1 MAEISDSE
9 IGKRVTVRLRDG
21 AGYRDLVGHLE
32 SRTSLRNRHGE
43 LLQFDPELIHIWK
56 VIDEVPRT
64 TTSGAPLSIRI
75 FELEQ
80 LIAATWL
87 PKESEMIGG
96 WLFRADIG
104 ITKRANSALAL
115 NSDKSES
122 QIDEQIDEL
131 VKWYR
136 QRNLTPTINLVPEI
150 QGDLDESLA
159 QRGFKIYLDVK
170 VMVKDFHIESS
181 NQDLTLLEYSV
192 SESPSNDWL
201 SLQGDEK
208 IESIMM
214 RSPAKYI
221 SLFDQNNPRKLIG
234 VGRAGMHEDWAVL
247 SRIFV
252 LPEYRGRGFGRQ
264 ILNILEVAA
273 NKPKIA
279 LQVAANNEIAIAMYE
294 SAGYQTHHDFRI
306 RELYPQINLAQ
317 DCC

>member
-32 SRTSLRNRHGE
+32 SRTSLRNRQGQLMH
-43 LLQFDPELIHIWK
+43 FDPERIHIWK

-64 TTSGAPLSIRI
+64 ATSGAPLSIRI
-75 FELEQ
+75 YELERV
-80 LIAATWL
+80 IAATWL

-159 QRGFKIYLDVK
+159 QRGFKINLDVK
-170 VMVKDFHIESS
+170 VMVKNFQIESS
-181 NQDLTLLEYSV
+181 NEKLALLEYSIAD
-192 SESPSNDWL
+192 SPSDDWL
-201 SLQGDEK
+201 ELQGDEK
-208 IESIMM
+208 LESIML

-221 SLFDQNNPRKLIG
+221 SIFDPNFPRRLVG
-234 VGRAGMHEDWAVL
+234 VGRAGIHEDWAVL

-252 LPEYRGRGFGRQ
+252 TPEYRGRGFGRK
-264 ILNILEVAA
+264 ILNALEVAA
-273 NKPKIA
+273 NQPKLA
-279 LQVAANNEIAIAMYE
+279 LQVAATNEIAKIGRA
-294 SAGYQTHHDFRI
+294 HV
-306 RELYPQINLAQ
+306 
-317 DCC
+317 

>member
-32 SRTSLRNRHGE
+32 SRTSLRNRHGQ

-115 NSDKSES
+115 NSDKSEF

-136 QRNLTPTINLVPEI
+136 QRNLTPTINLMPEI
-150 QGDLDESLA
+150 QGEGAPRLRDMLGDSSGGTPWQQSMRTPTSLNPSPP
-159 QRGFKIYLDVK
+159 GN
-170 VMVKDFHIESS
+170 SS
-181 NQDLTLLEYSV
+181 NQV
-192 SESPSNDWL
+192 
-201 SLQGDEK
+201 Q
-208 IESIMM
+208 
-214 RSPAKYI
+214 
-221 SLFDQNNPRKLIG
+221 
-234 VGRAGMHEDWAVL
+234 
-247 SRIFV
+247 
-252 LPEYRGRGFGRQ
+252 
-264 ILNILEVAA
+264 
-273 NKPKIA
+273 
-279 LQVAANNEIAIAMYE
+279 
-294 SAGYQTHHDFRI
+294 
-306 RELYPQINLAQ
+306 
-317 DCC
+317 